1 MEALVKQWAPLVW
14 LAPNE
19 KYMPGDVSKFL
30 EHVHAEEAKVVTVYP
45 GSEITELDD
54 LKYYDNGMTNELSYY
69 DPADQRQGRF
79 RNKRNF
85 KDSAVSLDLL
95 FDLPIGNESKNW
107 YLVTN
112 SDIDE
117 LITRK
122 ESFIHGQNPLNENV
136 PIYAVVSMCKHSP
149 SEMSHKPDQS
159 LSFSQPT
166 TTTEYPSTHLLHNTN
181 NQENGMPN

>member
-1 MEALVKQWAPLVW
+1 
-14 LAPNE
+14 
-19 KYMPGDVSKFL
+19 
-30 EHVHAEEAKVVTVYP
+30 
-45 GSEITELDD
+45 
-54 LKYYDNGMTNELSYY
+54 MTNELSYY

-85 KDSAVSLDLL
+85 KDPAVSLDLL

-112 SDIDE
+112 NDIDE

-149 SEMSHKPDQS
+149 SEMSHKPDQKVAYTVKERPQFKRNPYAPTPKNIFE
-159 LSFSQPT
+159 LQPNLRQT
-166 TTTEYPSTHLLHNTN
+166 INKGAAHYNP
-181 NQENGMPN
+181 NG